1 MAPLVQ
7 DTSSSWEKAP
17 SVEVDSPLSPID
29 NGTSAVPP
37 SHAWSSRIWH
47 SYADQQEALKNPS
60 FPSYGR
66 HGTETTLALEKTLS
80 HMQGM
85 DETMLCA
92 SGTQAN
98 SLALQ
103 AVAKRGEHLLIPENA
118 YENTRDYAN
127 YLRDEHGVEI
137 TFYDPQLSPEELG
150 KLLRPETTGVFMET
164 PSSITLECAD
174 VKGFAEIIRAH
185 ERAHGSRVYTIA
197 DATYLT
203 PSSEFLPELGVDVVT
218 HSLTKYP
225 NGTSNIFLGSVS
237 SNDKTFMERAH
248 KLHALAGNHAAPE
261 SAHSI
266 LASIQ
271 HMVPRVQKSA
281 QNAVEIVNHI
291 QNKAGVKRILHPGN
305 PEHAGHKH
313 WKTQLQE
320 RGNGLFTVEFD
331 RQLSEKEMR
340 SFCNASGIGLGYSWG
355 GTESIQMPAHLSGD
369 ASARTKAAYQGT
381 LIRFHIGH
389 ENIEELKQRFDA
401 AFTALE
407 KQQQR
412 DAKPIFGRVTDTWGA
427 ATRTLTSLMD
437 RFRPAN
443 DNPSTHR
450 GAANH
455 R

>member
-1 MAPLVQ
+1 MAPLVE
-7 DTSSSWEKAP
+7 DTSATWEKAP
-17 SVEVDSPLSPID
+17 SVKVDSPLSPID

-37 SHAWSSRIWH
+37 AHAWSSRIWY
-47 SYADQQEALKNPS
+47 SYEDQQTALKNPS

-66 HGTETTLALEKTLS
+66 HGTETTLTLEKTLS

-103 AVAKRGEHLLIPENA
+103 SVAKRGGHLLIPENA
-118 YENTRDYAN
+118 YSNTQDYAT
-127 YLRDEHGVEI
+127 YLHEEQGVEV
-137 TFYDPQLSPEELG
+137 TFYDPQISPEELG

-174 VKGFAEIIRAH
+174 IKGFAEVIRKH
-185 ERAHGSRVYTIA
+185 EHTHGTRVYTIA

-203 PSSEFLPELGVDVVT
+203 PSSEFLPELGIDVVT

-225 NGTSNIFLGSVS
+225 NGTSNVFLGSVS
-237 SNDKTFMERAH
+237 SSDEAFMKRAH
-248 KLHALAGNHAAPE
+248 TLHALAGNHAAPE

-271 HMVPRVQKSA
+271 HMVHRVQKSA

-291 QNKAGVKRILHPGN
+291 QEKPGVKRILHPGN
-305 PEHAGHKH
+305 PEHAGHEH
-313 WKTQLQE
+313 WKSQLHS
-320 RGNGLFTVEFD
+320 RGNGLFTIEFD
-331 RQLSEKEMR
+331 RQLSEKEI
-340 SFCNASGIGLGYSWG
+340 STFCNASGIGLGYSWG
-355 GTESIQMPAHLSGD
+355 GTESIQMEAHTSNT
-369 ASARTKAAYQGT
+369 AARTNNTYQGT

-401 AFTALE
+401 AFSALE
-407 KQQQR
+407 KQQQQTE
-412 DAKPIFGRVTDTWGA
+412 KPIFAKVAQTYGA
-427 ATRTLTSLMD
+427 AAKRTLNSLVQ
-437 RFRPAN
+437 RFYPAN
-443 DNPSTHR
+443 DNPSAQR